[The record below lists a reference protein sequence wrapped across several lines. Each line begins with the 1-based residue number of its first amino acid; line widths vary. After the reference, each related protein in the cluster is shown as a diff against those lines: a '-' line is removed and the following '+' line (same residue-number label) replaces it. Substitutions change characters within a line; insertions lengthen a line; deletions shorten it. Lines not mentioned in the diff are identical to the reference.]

1 MLISDICSQHFTYSM
16 LFHCGETWQRLSISN
31 EPLQTASWLAYQSL
45 ANHVLDPLADHF
57 GMPTISYGFSGH
69 ELTKA
74 IRKKLKPNISPPLD
88 QHSACELNSKE
99 NLI

>member
-16 LFHCGETWQRLSISN
+16 LFHCGETWQRLDISN